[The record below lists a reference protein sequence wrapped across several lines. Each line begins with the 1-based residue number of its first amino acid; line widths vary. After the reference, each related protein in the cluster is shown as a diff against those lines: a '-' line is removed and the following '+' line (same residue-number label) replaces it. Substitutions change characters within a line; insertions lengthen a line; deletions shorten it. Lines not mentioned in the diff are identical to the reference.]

1 MVSQW
6 IANPSKV
13 SKPCAGSIPAC
24 SANSRREG
32 NCTLHTPQVT
42 TVNKVSGATN
52 FWLKARLFTELA
64 IKRKLLRAR
73 VKEEPHFGEI
83 FLYEPL
89 A

>member
-24 SANSRREG
+24 SANSWREG

-52 FWLKARLFTELA
+52 FWLKARLFTE
-64 IKRKLLRAR
+64 
-73 VKEEPHFGEI
+73 
-83 FLYEPL
+83 
-89 A
+89 